1 MKINQNTLT
10 VPFEK
15 FETVSFT
22 SSIMKNIAEDS
33 ALSRFP
39 VKLICWIAFG
49 STSSFVYLNLLQ
61 LICSNF
67 LNRNIDYT

>member
-15 FETVSFT
+15 FETVSFA
-22 SSIMKNIAEDS
+22 SSIMKDIAEDS

-39 VKLICWIAFG
+39 VKLICWFAFG
-49 STSSFVYLNLLQ
+49 STSSLF
-61 LICSNF
+61 
-67 LNRNIDYT
+67 T